1 MGIFQRMARALAG
14 PKPSRAP
21 SARSL
26 PRFTPLQELT
36 VTELNVE
43 RVRVMLRAHEQGD
56 FTLSG
61 AVATH
66 VLRDADLY
74 GALLQRVTG
83 LLGLPLVIE
92 PAQHRASRQALT
104 LAEELEVLWPRMVS
118 RAAMS
123 DIICDAVLL
132 GFAVGQIVW
141 DWDDDRGELVPRL
154 EPWPATHVQYHP
166 YDRTWWAIAHEGLVQ
181 ITPGDGTWFL
191 YTPMSAAHPQMWGAL
206 RCTAEWFLRA
216 QNAATS
222 ATQYANVRGQG
233 VWIAEVPAT
242 AQNDPQTRRWLQSI
256 KNLGRNG
263 LIPAPQTTDKAGSFN
278 VRVEEAKGNSFEIFD
293 LLLRVSGA
301 RFRLAILG
309 QNLTAN
315 NDDHATHAS
324 GKTGN
329 DIRSDVKEADGE
341 TSGDAIYQQLLRPWA
356 RYQTGR
362 ADLAPWGGW
371 DTEPESDRAED
382 ATTLATVGGS
392 FATWRTELATRGR
405 LIDVVAAAE
414 RFGMP
419 LLEEGAEP
427 TAPAPAAPPEPADE
441 GDGAEVIDLKPRRF
455 RARGARLRRIA

>member
-1 MGIFQRMARALAG
+1 MADAIAG
-14 PKPSRAP
+14 PKPSLAP
-21 SARSL
+21 TARSL

-36 VTELNVE
+36 LSELNIE
-43 RVRVMLRAHEQGD
+43 QVRVMLRAHELGN
-56 FTLSG
+56 FVLSG

-74 GALLQRVTG
+74 GALLQRVGG
-83 LLGLPLVIE
+83 LLGLPLTIE
-92 PAQHRASRQALT
+92 PALHRATRQAQD
-104 LAEELEVLWPRMVS
+104 LAETLEEIWPRMIC

-123 DIICDAVLL
+123 DIISDAVLM
-132 GFAVGQIVW
+132 GFAVAQIVW
-141 DWDDDRGELVPRL
+141 DWDEDRGELVPRL
-154 EPWPATHVQYHP
+154 DPWPATHVQYRP
-166 YDRTWWAIAHEGLVQ
+166 YDRTWWALAREGYVP

-191 YTPMSAAHPQMWGAL
+191 YAPMSVRHPQMWGAL
-206 RCTAEWFLRA
+206 RCVSEWFLRS
-216 QNAATS
+216 QRSATA
-222 ATQYANVRGQG
+222 ATQYADVRGQG

-242 AQNDPQTRRWLQSI
+242 AQNDVQTRRWLASI

-263 LIPAPQTTDKAGSFN
+263 VIPAPQTDSKASSFN
-278 VRVEEAKGNSFEIFD
+278 VRVEEAKGNSFEIFE

-324 GKTGN
+324 GKTGEG
-329 DIRSDVKEADGE
+329 IRSDVKEADGE
-341 TSGDAIYQQLLRPWA
+341 TAGDAIYHQLLRPWA

-382 ATTLATVGGS
+382 ATTLATVGNS
-392 FATWRTELATRGR
+392 FTTWSAALASQGR
-405 LIDVVAAAE
+405 AVDVVAAAE

-419 LLEEGAEP
+419 LLEAGATTSLDVDAEGAEG
-427 TAPAPAAPPEPADE
+427 E
-441 GDGAEVIDLKPRRF
+441 GFGLVVSPRRF
-455 RARGARLRRIA
+455 RRRGARLRRIT